1 MKREKQ
7 QLQLILNQMD
17 SVEHF
22 EVTKMNG
29 ASQIILRNIH
39 NLDEIKQILSDH
51 KNNHMIKVNIYNE
64 QTGELDY
71 LGSMDKTSNE
81 IKTFVEAFDP
91 KDIRIL

>member
-1 MKREKQ
+1 
-7 QLQLILNQMD
+7 MD

-51 KNNHMIKVNIYNE
+51 KTTI
-64 QTGELDY
+64 
-71 LGSMDKTSNE
+71 
-81 IKTFVEAFDP
+81 
-91 KDIRIL
+91 